1 MRKLLLQSSLL
12 FLLLGSGCHGV
23 VILVG
28 DTGTDVIRVPY
39 TEGVCVEQ
47 AVDIARSMR
56 EQGYQAVVVT
66 GILRKGE
73 SRSETAWIKIRK
85 NKYDKWKIVTLDD
98 IKELLPSIYE

>member
-1 MRKLLLQSSLL
+1 
-12 FLLLGSGCHGV
+12 
-23 VILVG
+23 
-28 DTGTDVIRVPY
+28 
-39 TEGVCVEQ
+39 
-47 AVDIARSMR
+47 MR